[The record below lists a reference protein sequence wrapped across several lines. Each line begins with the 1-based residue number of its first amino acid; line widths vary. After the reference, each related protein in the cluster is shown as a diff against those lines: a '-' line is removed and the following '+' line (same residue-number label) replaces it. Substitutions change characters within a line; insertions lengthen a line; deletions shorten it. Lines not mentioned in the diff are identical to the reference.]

1 MATTVSVSDEKQL
14 VSITQLRKHTKEVLN
29 SSQDHPL
36 FILSNNKLKAVVLHP
51 WDYQAYQRYLNQIA
65 IVTDTLE
72 TEKRWQAFDS
82 VDDVMA
88 FLQSDE

>member
-36 FILSNNKLKAVVLHP
+36 FILSNNKLKAVVIHP
-51 WDYQAYQRYLNQIA
+51 
-65 IVTDTLE
+65 
-72 TEKRWQAFDS
+72 
-82 VDDVMA
+82 
-88 FLQSDE
+88 